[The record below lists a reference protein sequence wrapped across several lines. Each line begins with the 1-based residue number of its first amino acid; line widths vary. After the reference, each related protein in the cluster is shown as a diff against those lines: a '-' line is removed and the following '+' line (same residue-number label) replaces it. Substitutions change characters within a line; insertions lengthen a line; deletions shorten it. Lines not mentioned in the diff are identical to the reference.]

1 MTRSRCKAGSKEK
14 VGGSGVRG
22 AAFFMTDQ
30 QRYKEL
36 TEKCGLTF
44 DEALHA
50 LGRRTGAAPEY
61 QRLTRNEQAREM
73 ERLQG
78 NGLTS
83 MEARRALGLERETV
97 QREPPKEVEP
107 MSWKAQKR
115 AAKRRKEFAKYY
127 NALVQPGLRGLKGS
141 RK

>member
-1 MTRSRCKAGSKEK
+1 
-14 VGGSGVRG
+14 
-22 AAFFMTDQ
+22 MTDQ

-50 LGRRTGAAPEY
+50 LGRRMGAAPEY

-73 ERLQG
+73 ERLQS
-78 NGLTS
+78 NGLTLI
-83 MEARRALGLERETV
+83 EAQRVLGFHRETV
-97 QREPPKEVEP
+97 EREPPTEVQP

-127 NALVQPGLRGLKGS
+127 SALVQPGLRGLKGS